1 MQCPVCKNETNPTLV
16 YCQNCGAPTTA
27 DVTDIIA
34 DDEKK
39 LAERRRIQ
47 SMRDAKGLLFTGLAL
62 FITVLLLRIVLV
74 KERHD
79 DHRTSFRVPY
89 SVLEQANVDPP
100 VALPSA
106 ARQIPIPEYDFND
119 PK

>member
-1 MQCPVCKNETNPTLV
+1 VQCPVCKNETNPTLV

-39 LAERRRIQ
+39 LAERKRIQ

-106 ARQIPIPEYDFND
+106 ARPIPIPEYDFND